1 MLIIITVMLHVVI
14 LCSPLD
20 LINGFSGEPVRM
32 VAPVQESY
40 YNHQEQLNE
49 RVRADD
55 EGERGQETG
64 KYLRVGVQV
73 VKYTTTHFTVYQI
86 LFDAHVL

>member
-1 MLIIITVMLHVVI
+1 MSFT
-14 LCSPLD
+14 D
-20 LINGFSGEPVRM
+20 LMNGFSGEPVRM

-64 KYLRVGVQV
+64 KCL
-73 VKYTTTHFTVYQI
+73 
-86 LFDAHVL
+86 

>member
-1 MLIIITVMLHVVI
+1 
-14 LCSPLD
+14 
-20 LINGFSGEPVRM
+20 M

-55 EGERGQETG
+55 GQGERGQETG
-64 KYLRVGVQV
+64 
-73 VKYTTTHFTVYQI
+73 
-86 LFDAHVL
+86 